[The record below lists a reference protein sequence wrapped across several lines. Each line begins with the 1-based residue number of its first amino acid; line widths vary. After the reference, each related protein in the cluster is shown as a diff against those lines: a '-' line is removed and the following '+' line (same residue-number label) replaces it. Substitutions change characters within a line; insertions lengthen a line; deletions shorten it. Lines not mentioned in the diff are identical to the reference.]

1 MLTRPAPTALPRQF
15 AHATPTPGNP
25 VPMDIDAARKAR
37 QTPDTCRHCGKIGH
51 WAKDCDLRF
60 DVRHLTD
67 DELGAIL
74 EQRLAALDV
83 ASSEVEEESADQ
95 SAPVEDFVPHS
106 E

>member
-1 MLTRPAPTALPRQF
+1 
-15 AHATPTPGNP
+15 
-25 VPMDIDAARKAR
+25 MDIDAARKAQ
-37 QTPDTCRHCGKIGH
+37 QTPNTCRRCGKIGH

-83 ASSEVEEESADQ
+83 APSEAEEESADQ
-95 SAPVEDFVPHS
+95 SAPVEDFVPRS